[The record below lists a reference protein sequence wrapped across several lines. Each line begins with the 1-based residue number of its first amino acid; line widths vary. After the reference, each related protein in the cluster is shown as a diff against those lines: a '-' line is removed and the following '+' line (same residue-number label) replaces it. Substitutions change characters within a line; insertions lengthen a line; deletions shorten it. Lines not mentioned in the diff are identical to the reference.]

1 MKIKLVVDNIV
12 LSIVLD
18 FTLLWILAKI
28 QNFVMDSI
36 RNNNYILFIFFK
48 FSLKL
53 LILDDTKKSG

>member
-1 MKIKLVVDNIV
+1 MKIKIVVDNIV

-18 FTLLWILAKI
+18 FTLLWIMSKI

-48 FSLKL
+48 FF
-53 LILDDTKKSG
+53 

>member
-1 MKIKLVVDNIV
+1 MKIKLVVDNII
-12 LSIVLD
+12 LNIVLD

-36 RNNNYILFIFFK
+36 RNNKFIFLIFFK

-53 LILDDTKKSG
+53 LILDDTKKSE